1 LFAVFAEHVD
11 QDDPLSGLR
20 VGDRPA
26 PERPSGWTRVRV
38 EAASLNHRDIWLL
51 RGAGLPPERLPM
63 ILGCDATGYDEDG
76 EPVIVHAV
84 IADPDTVGDETFDP
98 KRTLLSEL
106 HQGTF
111 AEEVVVPRRNVLR
124 RPSSL
129 SAIDAACLSTSWL
142 TAYRMLFTRSGLRA
156 GDTVLIQGAGGG
168 LATAL
173 IALARTAGFRVWVTS
188 RDKNRGERALELG
201 AHEVF
206 ASGERLPRRVDAVMD
221 SVGEATWS
229 HSVRSLRPG
238 GTLVTSGV
246 TTGDTL
252 RNVDLNRIFLLQ
264 LRVVGSTMG
273 TRAELRAL
281 IDLLDATDVR
291 PVIDSIL
298 PITDAPKGFRR
309 MLDGEVFGKVVFT
322 VPGQ

>member
-20 VGDRPA
+20 VGERPA

-188 RDKNRGERALELG
+188 RDENRGERALELG

>member
-188 RDKNRGERALELG
+188 RDTNRGERALELG